1 MGLFGFLKS
10 ENPAQQ
16 IRNSG
21 FEICSCEKSEGCGK
35 FPSSVKF
42 NDDDNK
48 TLWNTTKPYGLHCII
63 STGKTDWNHNAIDT
77 KGSLEYEVDQWASS
91 YKYPDGT
98 IKVSVSSLPTDPLDD
113 SASGDILLLPFFVW
127 VRNVS
132 PSHVHE
138 VLNRLVPQLL
148 QERDVALQQ
157 SPSEQTKT
165 TQTEPENSVNTNTGL
180 TPPNAPSFVSTDY
193 LNDKSDVHVLTD
205 NSYAFLFLCSHRTRD
220 KRCGITA
227 PIMKKEFEIHLREID
242 KYRDLGDDRPDGVRI
257 AFINHVGGHK
267 YAANVLIYLKN
278 SGKNI
283 WLARCSPSNVKPIV
297 EQTILEGKVWPEQVR
312 IVQKFKG
319 IEW

>member
-1 MGLFGFLKS
+1 MGLFSFLKS
-10 ENPAQQ
+10 ENPTQE
-16 IRNSG
+16 IIDSG
-21 FEICSCEKSEGCGK
+21 FEICSCENSEGCGK
-35 FPSSVKF
+35 FPPSVKF
-42 NDDDNK
+42 NDDDSK

-77 KGSLEYEVDQWASS
+77 KGSLEHKVDQWASS
-91 YKYPDGT
+91 YKFPDGD

-138 VLNRLVPQLL
+138 VLNRLIPQLI
-148 QERDVALQQ
+148 QERDLALQQ
-157 SPSEQTKT
+157 APEEQTKT
-165 TQTEPENSVNTNTGL
+165 DQPENGVATNPALGASK
-180 TPPNAPSFVSTDY
+180 PPPFVSPDY
-193 LNDKSDVHVLTD
+193 LNDKSNVHVVTE
-205 NSYAFLFLCSHRTRD
+205 NSYAFLFLCSHRSRD

-227 PIMKKEFEIHLREID
+227 PIMKKEFEICLREMD
-242 KYRDLGDDRPDGVRI
+242 KYRDVGDDRPGGVRI

-297 EQTILEGKVWPEQVR
+297 EQTILHGKVWPEKVR